1 MDTGSVSIHKGQN
14 MPSGV
19 KLMPAVIWAPTLVTL
34 LRAPTDPKDIPTF
47 KKGFFYPARSFFPG
61 SWRTLSLLL
70 TTTWRLFPENLV
82 AWDTEET
89 LPALTWV
96 CIFMVLLLHCAPNS
110 MSRAGWLCLR
120 SLCFQSRG
128 RDVSPFIQ
136 NYAEICLEAL
146 QIMETI

>member
-1 MDTGSVSIHKGQN
+1 MDTGSANIHKGQN

-19 KLMPAVIWAPTLVTL
+19 WLTPAFLWAPTLVTL
-34 LRAPTDPKDIPTF
+34 LGHPQIPRTF
-47 KKGFFYPARSFFPG
+47 
-61 SWRTLSLLL
+61 SLLQSIFFTQPGYSSQGHVELCL
-70 TTTWRLFPENLV
+70 TTWWLLPGNSV
-82 AWDTEET
+82 ACDTEET
-89 LPALTWV
+89 VPALTWV

-110 MSRAGWLCLR
+110 MSRAGWLCLH

-136 NYAEICLEAL
+136 NYAKIGLEAL